1 MDYWRRLG
9 LNVGNNVPI
18 HSVPNKEHHVTE
30 QTELHDRLIEL
41 LGSSMEV
48 HTLGQNGRKR
58 KEQLEDSRELYTGDE
73 NHKNTSASD

>member
-1 MDYWRRLG
+1 MG
-9 LNVGNNVPI
+9 SNAPI
-18 HSVPNKEHHVTE
+18 HSVPNKEHHVSE
-30 QTELHDRLIEL
+30 QTELRDRLIEL

-73 NHKNTSASD
+73 NDKNTTAND